1 MSQVNQC
8 NEFNSAHKAPSLSL
22 QHMESSRRAFSR
34 YCFRQRRTISF
45 WSRSLG
51 TLPSRPRASSRH
63 CAVFT
68 AFAGIIGCASTTLFT
83 ATIFL
88 DQSGITAQ
96 VAGIRTKT
104 ISWEEI
110 KKIEKFFTR
119 DNLLRWVA
127 VYKPMG
133 KYQGKLGGF
142 FPNTLGHIAFTTR
155 IKNHEDLVE
164 QLNHYARKYGIPQ
177 FVTAENNVEIRVEKF

>member
-1 MSQVNQC
+1 MNSSAPIKPQVYRYSIWRVLGGNLIAIPFASGAIFLFGRAVW
-8 NEFNSAHKAPSLSL
+8 ELFLPAPEPVLVI
-22 QHMESSRRAFSR
+22 A
-34 YCFRQRRTISF
+34 
-45 WSRSLG
+45 G
-51 TLPSRPRASSRH
+51 
-63 CAVFT
+63 VFT
-68 AFAGIIGCASTTLFT
+68 ACACIIVCVSTTLFT

-96 VAGIRTKT
+96 VAGITTKT

-110 KKIEKFFTR
+110 KRLEKFFTR

-177 FVTAENNVEIRVEKF
+177 FVTAENNFEIRVEKF